1 MSEKLLF
8 TNAHLICPEQRLDSQ
23 GWLLT
28 EHDRI
33 KAIGTQLDNIPD
45 AADARIIDCKGHI
58 LAPGLVDMRVQ
69 SGDPGAEHLET
80 LSSLKDAAAQGGIT
94 SFAILPST
102 EPVIDTAAMIDS
114 LHLRASRIDGPTL
127 YCYGALTKVLED
139 DQMAELGMMA
149 NAGAC
154 AFASGTL
161 SIQNAQTMRRIM
173 TYAAMLDKPV
183 IHHCEDTSLSADGD
197 MNEGETSTRLGM
209 LGQPAAAETIIL
221 KRDIELAKLTGV
233 HYHAAHISSAGSVDA
248 IRQAKAEGVNITADT
263 APPYFMLNEL
273 SVSGYDAACKLNPPL
288 RAETDRQAILQGLAD
303 GTIDA
308 IASDHVPVNPDM
320 KAQPF
325 TQASTGASGIELLL
339 TMAIRL
345 VNTGTIGWLR
355 ALELISANPARILKL
370 EAGSLKPGAIADLVQ
385 INPAQSWIIQGRA
398 FKSLSRITPFEGQ
411 PTEGQVSGLWIGGT
425 PALLNK

>member
-8 TNAHLICPEQRLDSQ
+8 TNAHLICPEQRLDAM

-28 EHDRI
+28 EDNLI
-33 KAIGTQLDNIPD
+33 KAVGTQSEETPD
-45 AADARIIDCKGHI
+45 VADAKIIDCKGQI

-80 LSSLKDAAAQGGIT
+80 LSSLKEAAAHSGIT

-114 LHLRASRIDGPTL
+114 LQLRASRIDGPGL
-127 YCYGALTKVLED
+127 YCYGALTKELED

-149 NAGAC
+149 HAGAC

-183 IHHCEDTSLSADGD
+183 IHHCEEASLSADGD

-233 HYHAAHISSAGSVDA
+233 HYHAAHISSADSVA
-248 IRQAKAEGVNITADT
+248 ALRQAKAEGVHITADT

-325 TQASTGASGIELLL
+325 TQASTGASGMELLL
-339 TMAIRL
+339 TMTIRL
-345 VNTGTIGWLR
+345 VNNGTLSWLR

-370 EAGSLKPGAIADLVQ
+370 QAGSLKPGMPADLVQ

-411 PTEGQVSGLWIGGT
+411 PTDGQVTGLWIGGT
-425 PALLNK
+425 GFALSR